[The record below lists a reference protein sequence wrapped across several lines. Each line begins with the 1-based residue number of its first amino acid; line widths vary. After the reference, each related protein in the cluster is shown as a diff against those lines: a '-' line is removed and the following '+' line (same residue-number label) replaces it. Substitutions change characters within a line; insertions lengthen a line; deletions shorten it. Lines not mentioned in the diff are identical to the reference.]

1 MSSKTAK
8 PQSYIPKPQEPA
20 IITPI
25 RCSSEWNAHTYRTAK
40 RQCYIQRAKCKRAKC
55 KTETIHSVMDTIN
68 MEGTVPTHVARP
80 DFVACSHVVGESN
93 VLLRNTRAVWLKL
106 TKLTADDHELLRSYG
121 CEFHEIHDCCI
132 EINTSIGRKDVT
144 CNMQHLT
151 ELQQCLDSAHSL
163 LRSHHNA
170 QQANDHLSNVLSL
183 VAHEGL
189 CCDPVLNTHLMHV
202 C

>member
-1 MSSKTAK
+1 
-8 PQSYIPKPQEPA
+8 
-20 IITPI
+20 
-25 RCSSEWNAHTYRTAK
+25 
-40 RQCYIQRAKCKRAKC
+40 
-55 KTETIHSVMDTIN
+55 MDTIN

-132 EINTSIGRKDVT
+132 EMNASIGRKDVT

-151 ELQQCLDSAHSL
+151 ELQQCLDSVDSHS
-163 LRSHHNA
+163 RSHHNA
-170 QQANDHLSNVLSL
+170 QQAIDHLSNVLSL

-189 CCDPVLNTHLMHV
+189 CCDPVLNTHLMNV